1 MEDIRAAIAEN
12 ITELRQGAK
21 LTQSNLAD
29 ALNYSDKAVSKWE
42 RAEAVPDITVLKQI
56 ADYFDVSVDYLLTRK
71 HDKGEHPSNERA
83 ELKRKNHFIISALS
97 VMLVW
102 LLTMLAFTVL
112 SLCGLSNQWSVFL
125 IAVPVSFIVILVFNS
140 IWGVRRMNFL
150 IVSFL
155 TWSILAAI
163 HVLLLAYS
171 KNNIW
176 RLYLIGVPAQLIII
190 LSGFIRFKKK

>member
-29 ALNYSDKAVSKWE
+29 ILNYSDKAVSKWE
-42 RAEAVPDITVLKQI
+42 RGEAVPDITVLKQI
-56 ADYFDVSVDYLLTRK
+56 ADYFDVKVDYLLTRK
-71 HDKGEHPSNERA
+71 HDNSEHPNNERA
-83 ELKRKNHFIISALS
+83 VLKRKNHFIISALS

-102 LLTMLAFTVL
+102 LLTMLGFTVL

-125 IAVPVSFIVILVFNS
+125 IAVPVSFIVVLVFNS

-150 IVSFL
+150 IVSLL
-155 TWSILAAI
+155 TWSVLVTV
-163 HVLLLAYS
+163 HVLLFAYLG
-171 KNNIW
+171 NNVW

-190 LSGFIRFKKK
+190 LSGFIKFKK